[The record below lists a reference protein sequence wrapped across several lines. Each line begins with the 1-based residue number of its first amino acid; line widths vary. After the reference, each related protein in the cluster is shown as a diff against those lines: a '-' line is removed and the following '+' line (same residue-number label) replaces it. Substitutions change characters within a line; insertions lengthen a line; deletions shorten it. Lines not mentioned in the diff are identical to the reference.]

1 MKKLKNFKE
10 SLLNEDVPA
19 NNVGGGDIAGV
30 GVGEDG
36 EPGVKKKKTFNVLK
50 KILQRKLTND

>member
-10 SLLNEDVPA
+10 SLFNEDVPA
-19 NNVGGGDIAGV
+19 NNVGGGAIAGV

-36 EPGVKKKKTFNVLK
+36 EPGVK
-50 KILQRKLTND
+50 RKRHLMF

>member
-50 KILQRKLTND
+50 KMLRRNLKHD

>member
-10 SLLNEDVPA
+10 SLLNEDVPT
-19 NNVGGGDIAGV
+19 NNVGGGAIAGI

-50 KILQRKLTND
+50 KMLQRKLTND